1 MRLRVKLASVV
12 IGTVGLLVPLAGVTG
27 AQAASTWTTPTCI
40 VKGVPYSFV
49 EAGEGAAQHS
59 SVAFIIE
66 VSCQPVYGQSTVEIN
81 AHQLN
86 NACHNTLTWA
96 QPPGVPTLVPSDSFN
111 VQLDDNGN
119 ANAVVWGGPSCAA
132 TTDLI
137 TADLTVPPYTT
148 AITHV
153 VIKPPADTTPGLKVY
168 PSSLVEDSVTSS
180 VAGIFYAEF
189 PSYDSQQQVTFSD
202 DQLYNQCHGNIYW
215 YGSEEVLLSAGTKSA
230 STTLDNNGNAF
241 VIAIGGPSCA
251 SGNTLGQVELNAAP
265 YTTYTHG
272 FTVLSPRVRI
282 S

>member
-1 MRLRVKLASVV
+1 M
-12 IGTVGLLVPLAGVTG
+12 
-27 AQAASTWTTPTCI
+27 QAAPGCRAHRTPLT
-40 VKGVPYSFV
+40 PSRR
-49 EAGEGAAQHS
+49 ARQGA
-59 SVAFIIE
+59 
-66 VSCQPVYGQSTVEIN
+66 
-81 AHQLN
+81 LN

-96 QPPGVPTLVPSDSFN
+96 QPPGIPTPVPSDSFN

-119 ANAVVWGGPSCAA
+119 ANAVVLGGPSCAA

-153 VIKPPADTTPGLKVY
+153 VIKPPADTPPGLKVY
-168 PSSLVEDSVTSS
+168 PTSLVEDSVTSS

-251 SGNTLGQVELNAAP
+251 SGHTLGQVELNAAP